1 MKRSTLVITWV
12 ILSAV
17 TAQHLPS
24 LAHDPGENPAS
35 FPKHLTNSEP
45 FPSTSCMPGVYSDGK
60 TNVIVLYENTH
71 DSKKMR
77 YLTLDGAFGDVDS
90 ASLPFRC
97 QLKALRLNT
106 DAASVLKKIPLRKT
120 LTAFISANTKLTG
133 ELIEPVNA
141 PNKNSPLVVMVH
153 GSEQEPAIGNTR
165 ARLLAGMGITVFVYD
180 KRGTGQS
187 SGFYTQNFPL
197 LAEDA
202 AAAMHHARS
211 LLPGESR
218 RAGFW
223 GASQG
228 GWVAPLAATR
238 TPADFIVISYGL
250 VVSPIEEDLD
260 QMLLEAEQKN
270 FSTYQLK
277 QIHRLSETTA
287 KVLLSGFTSGLTEL
301 QALRVELA
309 SKPWINSIHGEYS
322 GAMLR
327 MSDEELRRLGSAL
340 FDNLE
345 LIWDYE
351 AMPVLEHLAIPILWI
366 IAEKDR
372 EAPIRRTVQALNTL
386 KKQNTLLET
395 YIFPDTDH
403 GMYEFTELP
412 DGRRSKVRIT
422 DGYFRLVAEWINE
435 KEIPYSGRG
444 FKN

>member
-1 MKRSTLVITWV
+1 MKRVKGVITWI
-12 ILSAV
+12 ILFAI
-17 TAQHLPS
+17 TAPHLHS
-24 LAHDPGENPAS
+24 LAHDSGENPAS
-35 FPKHLTNSEP
+35 FPNHLARPESLP
-45 FPSTSCMPGVYSDGK
+45 KASCMPGVYSDGQ
-60 TNVIVLYENTH
+60 TNVVVLYEKTN
-71 DSKKMR
+71 DSKKTG
-77 YLTLDGAFGDVDS
+77 YLTLDGAFGDIDS

-97 QLKALRLNT
+97 QSKALRLNT
-106 DAASVLKKIPLRKT
+106 DAASVLKKIPLRQT
-120 LTAFISANTKLTG
+120 LTTFISANTRLAG
-133 ELIEPVNA
+133 ELIEPLNSL
-141 PNKNSPLVVMVH
+141 NKNSPLVVMVH

-211 LLPGESR
+211 MLPGENR

-228 GWVAPLAATR
+228 GWVAPLAATL

-250 VVSPIEEDLD
+250 VASPIEEDLD

-270 FSTYQLK
+270 FSAYQLGK
-277 QIHRLSETTA
+277 IHRLSEATA
-287 KVLLSGFTSGLTEL
+287 KILLSGFTNGLTEL
-301 QALRVELA
+301 QTLRVELA
-309 SKPWINSIHGEYS
+309 SQPWVNSIHGEYS

-327 MSDEELRRLGSAL
+327 MSDEKLRRLGRPL

-345 LIWDYE
+345 LIWDHE

-372 EAPIRRTVQALNTL
+372 EAPVRRTLQALNTL
-386 KKQNTLLET
+386 GKQNTLLET

-435 KEIPYSGRG
+435 KKIPYSGHG